1 LVTSSIGNGLT
12 SPEDK
17 LTHTHTP
24 LLINLLPHLF
34 IFFHRQEAHG
44 WRQDGKNV
52 DFLGGRHN
60 KGKAQMTRWENGG
73 GALEESVTKIVT
85 F

>member
-1 LVTSSIGNGLT
+1 MAWGSFPSSYAPPP
-12 SPEDK
+12 S
-17 LTHTHTP
+17 
-24 LLINLLPHLF
+24 LLINLLPPLF
-34 IFFHRQEAHG
+34 TFFHWQDAHG

-52 DFLGGRHN
+52 DFFGGRPN
-60 KGKAQMTRWENGG
+60 EGKAQMIRRENGG